1 MARVNRRSAL
11 VLAVALVLLAPA
23 SASAAGFSAASGRA
37 AADRAA
43 AAWAHGHQQR
53 DGAFVDYV
61 SGRPTYGYA
70 GVMLGY
76 GLLRA
81 GVRSGDRSLVRRG
94 FRAIEAVLDSDHPQ
108 RGVFDSLAN
117 STAYSFARR
126 SLSSDPSFVSL
137 RPRWEAYLRSI
148 SKPYIKSTNLQ
159 ACTDDPVCF
168 HNHEVVGAFG
178 DLQLL
183 ATGLRSSV
191 PGAKL
196 ADVDALRGSALDVL
210 SSQIPAAAGSAA
222 VSSFG
227 GHVSRGLG
235 LLSDTGTWPLAY
247 HAFSTAMLAG
257 GGSGPGAP
265 APRAARP
272 GFPPTAGPPAG
283 GRPAPGGVG
292 QPRGGPGRGGG
303 R

>member
-1 MARVNRRSAL
+1 MARVNRRL
-11 VLAVALVLLAPA
+11 CPVVALLACLVAAPA
-23 SASAAGFSAASGRA
+23 AHAFTPAEGRA

-43 AAWAHGHQQR
+43 VAWGRGHQQR
-53 DGAFVDYV
+53 DGAFVDPV

-81 GVRSGDRSLVRRG
+81 GVRAGDQALIRRG
-94 FRAIEAVLDSDHPQ
+94 FRAIAVVLDSPHPQ

-126 SLSSDPSFVSL
+126 SLASDPSFVAL
-137 RPRWEAYLRSI
+137 RPRWERYLESI

-196 ADVDALRGSALDVL
+196 ADVDGLRASALDVL
-210 SSQIPAAAGSAA
+210 SSQIPEAAGRAG

-227 GHVSRGLG
+227 GHVERGLG

-257 GGSGPGAP
+257 AVSDLGAEAPAATRSRLRAPAGAP
-265 APRAARP
+265 ARP
-272 GFPPTAGPPAG
+272 N
-283 GRPAPGGVG
+283 
-292 QPRGGPGRGGG
+292 
-303 R
+303 